1 MITRR
6 RDVESDEEELDMTP
20 MIDMTF
26 LLLIFFMVTTVIE
39 STQNPELPEAVAG
52 DTEKVDQQV
61 VLVLDFQNGIDA
73 ASAAPLS
80 GAQVTS
86 LSTARIFLQG
96 KPDEKIPGD
105 QLENSLRQEFSRR
118 KTGELI
124 LQASRKMPASVV
136 REVLQVAKRAGATR
150 SSVAVWVPR

>member
-6 RDVESDEEELDMTP
+6 REVESDEEELDITS

-39 STQNPELPEAVAG
+39 STQYPELPEAVAG
-52 DTEKVDQQV
+52 DTEEVNQQV
-61 VLVLDFQNGIDA
+61 VLVLDFEKGIDS

-80 GAQVTS
+80 GAQPTS
-86 LSTARIFLQG
+86 LSTAKMFLQG

-105 QLENSLRQEFSRR
+105 QLENRLRQEFERR
-118 KTGELI
+118 NIGELI

-136 REVLQVAKRAGATR
+136 REVLQVAKRAGATQ
-150 SSVAVWVPR
+150 SSVAVWVPK